1 LILNLIYTNLVFHQI
16 STAMKFL
23 GFDIGSISVNTVIL
37 DEQKEIVEEF
47 YDYSHGKPFK
57 VLHERLQQLTAKHP
71 DLSGTIAFTG
81 TGGKLAAELLD
92 GFAVNE
98 IVAQSK
104 AVIALYPQARTIIEM
119 GGEDSKLI
127 FLEESKLKKG
137 LKLSD
142 FVMNS
147 LCAAGTGS
155 FLDQQAKRIGVSIEK
170 EFGEMALLSKE
181 PPRIAGRCSV
191 FAKSDMIHLQQVA
204 TPVHDIIAGL
214 CFAVARNFKSTLG
227 KGKNLEKPVIFQGG
241 VAANAGMVRAFTEI
255 YNLKPDEIIVPK
267 HFASMGAIGA
277 VLFALENKQ
286 GLNNIINLDGL
297 KQHLQKGYESHH
309 GLQRLTDKGQKV
321 IKDVYQL
328 NGQTNVKA
336 YLGVDVGSLSTNVAI
351 IDENNNVLARR
362 YLPTASKPLEA
373 IKHGLAEVGAEIGH
387 KIEIVAVGTTG
398 SGRYLTG
405 DFIGADTI
413 QNEITCQATAA
424 IAIDPEVDTIFEI
437 GGQDSKYI
445 CISNGVIVDFEMN
458 KVCAAG
464 TGSFL
469 EEQADK
475 LGIKI
480 NQEFGKLGLSSE
492 SPTKLGERCT
502 VFMESDLNT
511 HQQKGTP
518 KDHLIAGL
526 AYSIVYNY
534 LNRVVRDKPVGNK
547 IFFQGG
553 VTNNRAVLA
562 AFEEV
567 TGKPIHIPPHFDITG
582 AIGAAILAKQAMKD
596 GDKTRF
602 KGFEVSK
609 TTYKTSNF
617 VCKHCA
623 NHCEI
628 KRLKVDGETKPLFYG
643 GICDRYE
650 FDERKKGNHNLPD
663 LFQERETLFLNGFT
677 NKDDKSKISIGIPR
691 GLMNYYQ
698 LFPFW
703 NTFFSSLGFNVIVS
717 DETDREIITRSL
729 ETMVSETCLPVELM
743 HGHLLNLL
751 EKEVDFIFVPFS
763 VNAKGTKENPTNNC
777 NCPWVQSHPYL
788 LKAAFTDEKIQKKLL
803 YPTLHF
809 RYFNHVLRRELQD
822 FMYEKFAISKSLTD
836 RAITKADAAQQTF
849 EKLVKQK
856 GQDLLS
862 NLSPGQKSI
871 VIIGRPYNTGDPALN
886 LRVVKK
892 LLNMNILPIP
902 LDYLP
907 IEDEPVFDV
916 YPGMYW
922 PNGQK
927 IIAASKYIARQK
939 NVFAIYLSNFRCGPD
954 SFLLHYIKEE
964 FNGKP
969 FLHLEVDEHSADAGM
984 ITRIEA
990 FLDSLKGWEN
1000 SANAPAAKPKVAINL
1015 EESKDLQQRTLYF
1028 PYARDAV
1035 HILSAATR
1043 SCGIPSEVLPL
1054 QDETDIELGRK
1065 YTNGQECFP
1074 LIATT
1079 GSFLKKLMEPGVDPK
1094 KVSFF
1099 MPDHNGPCRFG
1110 GYNKLQRVIFD
1121 NLGYSDVKIVHP
1133 SNEDSYAS
1141 IAPGYSVKWRTV
1153 CWKGLVA
1160 SDLIRKMLEQT
1171 RPYELVKGSTDA
1183 VYQKYLN
1190 LIIRCVEKGSKGISN
1205 VLNDAAKEF
1214 QSIPIN
1220 NSTPKPIVA
1229 IVGEIFMRD
1238 NPFCSNQLVRRLENL
1253 GAETLMAPFAEW
1265 VNYSTI
1271 RFVRDSRWKGDIK
1284 NLLKA
1289 KIQRYF
1295 QKSIEKK
1302 IVGSLHS
1309 IYELKR
1315 EVEVEEM
1322 LENCGEFIHKDYDGD
1337 PPLAIGTAVILA
1349 EKQISGIVNILP
1361 FTCMPGTINCTV
1373 SQNLRKKHNGLPWEN
1388 FAYDG
1393 HDNIGVDTRFEAF
1406 MHQVKEYY
1414 EKQHP
1419 SIFEKHFTAFY

>member
-1 LILNLIYTNLVFHQI
+1 
-16 STAMKFL
+16 MKYL
-23 GFDIGSISVNTVIL
+23 GSDIGSISVNTVIL
-37 DEQKEIVEEF
+37 NEHFEVIEEY
-47 YDYSHGKPFK
+47 YDYSHGKPFH
-57 VLHERLQQLTAKHP
+57 VLSSRLKEILYNHP
-71 DLSGTIAFTG
+71 DTAGTIAFTG
-81 TGGKLAAELLD
+81 TGGKLASSLLN
-92 GFAVNE
+92 GIAVNE

-104 AVIALYPQARTIIEM
+104 AVISMYPQARTIIEM

-127 FLEESKLKKG
+127 FLEENQLKNG

-142 FVMNS
+142 FTMNS

-155 FLDQQAKRIGVSIEK
+155 FLDQQAKRLGVSIEK
-170 EFGEMALLSKE
+170 EFGEMALISKE

-204 TPVHDIIAGL
+204 TPVYDIIAGL

-227 KGKNLEKPVIFQGG
+227 KGKTPEKPIIFQGG

-255 YNLKPDEIIVPK
+255 YNLAPDELIVPR

-277 VLFALENKQ
+277 VIYAVENNRVRKGKTDLSGLEAYLRQGFENQQ
-286 GLNNIINLDGL
+286 GL
-297 KQHLQKGYESHH
+297 KK
-309 GLQRLTDKGQKV
+309 LTDKGQKV
-321 IKDVYQL
+321 FKEVYSL
-328 NGQTNVKA
+328 NGQKNITA
-336 YLGVDVGSLSTNVAI
+336 FLGIDVGSLSTNIAI
-351 IDENNNVLARR
+351 IDSTNNVLARQ
-362 YLPTASKPLEA
+362 YLPTAGKPLEA
-373 IKHGLAEVGAEIGH
+373 IKQGLAEVGEEIGG
-387 KIEIVAVGTTG
+387 KVKIVAVGTTG

-405 DFIGADTI
+405 DFVGADTI

-424 IAIDPEVDTIFEI
+424 IAFDPEVDTIFEI

-445 CISNGVIVDFEMN
+445 RISNGVIVDFEMN

-480 NQEFGKLGLSSE
+480 DSEFGQLALSAQHPS
-492 SPTKLGERCT
+492 KLGERCT

-518 KDHLIAGL
+518 KDRLVAGL
-526 AYSIVYNY
+526 AYSIVHNY
-534 LNRVVRDKPVGNK
+534 LNRVVRDKSVGNK

-567 TGKPIHIPPHFDITG
+567 TGKPVHIPPHFDITG
-582 AIGAAILAKQAMKD
+582 AIGAAILARESIKNGTPTK
-596 GDKTRF
+596 F
-602 KGFEVSK
+602 KGFGVSK
-609 TTYKTSNF
+609 SAYKTTNF

-628 KRLKVDGETKPLFYG
+628 KRVIIEGESKPLYYG

-650 FDERKKGNHNLPD
+650 FDERKKETNNLPD
-663 LFQERETLFLNGFT
+663 LFHERELMFLDGFT
-677 NKDDKSKISIGIPR
+677 NQHQGYKTTIGIPR

-698 LFPFW
+698 NFPFW
-703 NTFFSSLGFNVIVS
+703 RNFFEALGFEVVVS
-717 DETDREIITRSL
+717 DETDRHIITTSL
-729 ETMVSETCLPVELM
+729 ETMVSETCLPVELI
-743 HGHLLNLL
+743 HGHVLNLF
-751 EKEVDFIFVPFS
+751 EKGADYIFVPFT
-763 VNAKGTKENPTNNC
+763 VNSKGTKENPTNNC
-777 NCPWVQSHPYL
+777 NCPWIQSHPYL
-788 LKAAFTDEKIQKKLL
+788 LKAAFSGRDIEKKLL
-803 YPTLHF
+803 FPTLHF
-809 RYFNHVLRRELQD
+809 RYGKVVKQELQD
-822 FMYEKFAISKSLTD
+822 FVLEKFGIKKTNTKKAI
-836 RAITKADAAQQTF
+836 AKAFKAQEQF
-849 EKLVKQK
+849 EKQVLTK
-856 GQDLLS
+856 GQNVLQ
-862 NLSPGQKSI
+862 NLPKNQRSV
-871 VIIGRPYNTGDPALN
+871 VILGRPYNTGDPSLN
-886 LRVVKK
+886 LRLVKK
-892 LLNMNILPIP
+892 LINLNVLPIP
-902 LDYLP
+902 LDFLP
-907 IEDEPVFDV
+907 VENEQVFDV
-916 YPGMYW
+916 YPSMYW

-927 IIAASKYIARQK
+927 ILAAARYIA
-939 NVFAIYLSNFRCGPD
+939 NHNNLFAIYLGNFRCGPD
-954 SFLLHYIKEE
+954 SFLLHFIKEE
-964 FNGKP
+964 MGKKP

-1000 SANAPAAKPKVAINL
+1000 KAIPQETQKKKVGINHS
-1015 EESKDLQQRTLYF
+1015 ENNDLNQRILYF
-1028 PYARDAV
+1028 PYARDSV

-1043 SCGIPSEVLPL
+1043 CCGIPSEVLPM

-1079 GSFLKKLMEPGVDPK
+1079 GSFLKKLFEPGTDPK

-1110 GYNKLQRVIFD
+1110 EYNKLQRVIFD
-1121 NLGYSDVKIVHP
+1121 NLGFSDVKIVHP

-1160 SDLIRKMLEQT
+1160 TDLIRKMLEQT
-1171 RPYELVKGSTDA
+1171 RPYELVKGSSDIIYA
-1183 VYQKYLN
+1183 KYLD
-1190 LIIRCVEKGSKGISN
+1190 LIIRCVENGSKKIDV
-1205 VLNDAAKEF
+1205 VLNAAAKEF
-1214 QSIPIN
+1214 QQIPADYSIQ
-1220 NSTPKPIVA
+1220 KPIVA

-1238 NPFCSNQLVRRLENL
+1238 NPFCSNQLVKRLEDL

-1271 RFVRDSRWKGDIK
+1271 RFIRDSRWKSDIK
-1284 NLLKA
+1284 KLIQA
-1289 KIQRYF
+1289 KVQRYF

-1302 IVGSLHS
+1302 IIDSLTSVYH
-1309 IYELKR
+1309 LKR
-1315 EVEVEEM
+1315 EIEVEEM

-1337 PPLAIGTAVILA
+1337 PPLAIGTAVLLA

-1373 SQNLRKKHNGLPWEN
+1373 SANLRKKHNGLPWEN

-1406 MHQVKEYY
+1406 MHQVMEYHERQKGITTTPKTVIQTVENY
-1414 EKQHP
+1414 QMQ
-1419 SIFEKHFTAFY
+1419 I